1 MSAADVLSA
10 AKAAV
15 AQGLIKEWSYFFLAS
30 SKCHIASSILAVAL
44 ILIECESSLL
54 LGQSARPIY
63 LANFIQDDSSL

>member
-54 LGQSARPIY
+54 LSQSRPIY
-63 LANFIQDDSSL
+63 LANFIKDDSSL